1 MINKLLAL
9 LAIAFSAAGMPGAA
23 ASPVTTPHVQA
34 ELVARHESVR
44 PGRPAEIALRLKII
58 DHWHTY
64 WQNPGDSGLPTRLTW
79 SLPAGYTTG
88 PIQWPYPK
96 KLPLGPLMNFG
107 YEGEVLHL
115 VQLDVPATA
124 KAGVPVT
131 LRAKAE
137 WLVCSDVCIPE
148 SADLEL
154 TLPVVAAD
162 ARVDPRWADAFAKAH
177 AALPKPLNA
186 SQVSAK
192 VSGGQFSIELTF
204 AAAQS
209 TSLEEVSF
217 FPLHEN
223 LIANAAKQN
232 WARTDTGYRLV
243 TAAADPV
250 DDKRAIVEGVLVSP
264 KGWGD
269 PTLGQAVSFSA
280 PLRVDQSA
288 AGSASVAASGD
299 AVPAIASGNQLG
311 LLMALLFAF
320 IGGTILNLM
329 PCVFPVLGL
338 KIMNF
343 ARHAQSEPQRLRKQG
358 GAFFVGV
365 LVSFWI
371 LAGVIL
377 AIRAAGE
384 SIGWGFQLQ
393 SPAFVTLLAMLFM
406 AMALNLSG
414 VFEIGLGLQT
424 AAGNIEMAGSRGELR
439 DAFLSGALATIV
451 ATPCTAPMMGAALGY
466 TLSQPAHVAFL
477 VFTAIAVGMATPV
490 LALSFSPALLK
501 RIPRPGAWMNT
512 FKQLMAFPL
521 FATVAWL
528 AWVLGSQT
536 GNDGSAKLLFGLVA
550 VALAAWSYGHWQVA
564 RPKLAV
570 FLAALFGAL
579 ALFVSWPGA
588 QPIVGKTSVAAAD
601 WIPYSR
607 QKLAELRAQGQ
618 PVFIDFTAT
627 WCITCQVNKRVALN
641 DDAVIRRFGE
651 LAIVRMKADW
661 TLQDPEITRALAE
674 FGRNGVPLYVFYPR
688 QGQAKVLP
696 EILTPSLVLEA
707 ISTSSAA
714 ATSQR

>member
-1 MINKLLAL
+1 MIKKLLAL
-9 LAIAFSAAGMPGAA
+9 LGIAISAAYTTGVS
-23 ASPVTTPHVQA
+23 ASPVSTPHVQA
-34 ELVARHESVR
+34 ELVSRHESVR

-79 SLPAGYTTG
+79 SLPAGYSTG

-107 YEGEVLHL
+107 YEGEVLHQ
-115 VQLDVPATA
+115 VQLNVPATA
-124 KAGVPVT
+124 KAGEQIT

-148 SADLEL
+148 NADLEL

-162 ARVDPRWADAFAKAH
+162 ARVDPRWTDAFATAN

-186 SQVSAK
+186 SQVSAT

-209 TSLEEVSF
+209 APLEDVSF

-232 WARTDTGYRLV
+232 WTRTDTGYRLV
-243 TAAADPV
+243 TTAADPV
-250 DDKRAIVEGVLVSP
+250 DDKRSLVEGVLVSA

-269 PTLGQAVSFSA
+269 PSLGRAVSFSA
-280 PLRVDQSA
+280 PLRIDQGAATSA
-288 AGSASVAASGD
+288 PGAAPSNVA
-299 AVPAIASGNQLG
+299 PPIASGSQLG

-338 KIMNF
+338 KVMNF

-393 SPAFVTLLAMLFM
+393 SPGFVTLLAMLFM

-501 RIPRPGAWMNT
+501 RIPRPGAWMST

-536 GNDGSAKLLFGLVA
+536 GNDGIAKLLFGLVA
-550 VALAAWSYGHWQVA
+550 IALAAWSYGHWQAA
-564 RPKLAV
+564 RPKVAV
-570 FLAALFGAL
+570 ILAAVIGAL
-579 ALFVSWPGA
+579 ALFISWPGA
-588 QPIVGKTSVAAAD
+588 QSVSGKSATAGAD

-607 QKLAELRAQGQ
+607 QKLAELRAQSQ

-641 DDAVIRRFGE
+641 DEGVVRRFGE
-651 LAIVRMKADW
+651 LEIVRMKADW
-661 TLQDPEITRALAE
+661 TLQDPEITQALAE

-696 EILTPSLVLEA
+696 EILTPSMVLEA
-707 ISTSSAA
+707 ISTSSPAP
-714 ATSQR
+714 TSPR